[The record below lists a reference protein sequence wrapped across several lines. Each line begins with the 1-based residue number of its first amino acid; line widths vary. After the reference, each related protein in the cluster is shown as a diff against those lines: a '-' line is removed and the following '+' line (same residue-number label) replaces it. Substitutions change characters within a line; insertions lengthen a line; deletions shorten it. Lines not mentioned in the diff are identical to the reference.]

1 METPTVNTE
10 LLDAIIR
17 HQIGLLR
24 VAGSIRK
31 RILALL
37 DAVEKDI
44 RDVIERRLASAE
56 AGLTPRNIQ
65 RLQVLERIIT
75 RIRADSWD
83 KIDEALVEEM
93 RDIAKHEPEFMS
105 QAIKTVSP
113 VVIDVAMPDA
123 ALLRSLVTTN
133 PFEGKVLKQWT
144 RDLRKADLDRILG
157 AIKIGMVQGES
168 NVDIARRVVGSV
180 KLGGVDGATEL
191 TRQQLTSLSRTAVN
205 HFSNAAKREFYKA
218 NSKYFQEELY
228 VATLDARTTPVCRA
242 NDGKTFP
249 VGKGPI
255 PPLHFNCR
263 STRVP
268 VIDPD
273 ILGQRPAKPFTER
286 QIVGEFAAKKGLSA
300 KTRDALPRGMKK
312 EYDKYA
318 AKRVRELTGRVP
330 DSTSYQVW
338 LGRQSKSFQ
347 NEILGLT
354 RARLFRDGGLT
365 LDKFVNRQGDE
376 IPLRE
381 LARREAAAF
390 KAAGLNPELF
400 K

>member
-1 METPTVNTE
+1 MTDVNTE
-10 LLDAIIR
+10 FLDALIR

-37 DAVEKDI
+37 DAT
-44 RDVIERRLASAE
+44 E
-56 AGLTPRNIQ
+56 ADLEQKIKAKLRNADDTFTPRNVQ
-65 RLQVLERIIT
+65 KMQTLAKIIAK
-75 RIRADSWD
+75 IRADAWS
-83 KIDEALVEEM
+83 KVNEALFAEM
-93 RDIAKHEPEFMS
+93 RAIADNEAQFLQ
-105 QAIKTVSP
+105 QAITSISP
-113 VVIDVAMPDA
+113 VVVDVAMPDN
-123 ALLRSLVTTN
+123 ALLKALVTNN
-133 PFEGKVLKQWT
+133 PFEGRLLKQWVK
-144 RDLRKADLDRILG
+144 DLEREDVRRIND
-157 AIKIGMVQGES
+157 AIRIGLVQGES
-168 NVDIARRVVGSV
+168 NQDIARRVVGTGAV
-180 KLGGVDGATEL
+180 RGTDGVTEL
-191 TRQQLTSLSRTAVN
+191 TRSNLTSLARTAVN
-205 HFSNAAKREFYKA
+205 HYANAAKREFYKK
-218 NSKYFQEELY
+218 NQDILNEELF

-268 VIDPD
+268 VIDGD
-273 ILGQRPAKPFTER
+273 ALGLRPAKPFTEAQLVR
-286 QIVGEFAAKKGLSA
+286 EYSGGKYKN
-300 KTRDALPRGMKK
+300 RDQLPRGEKSK
-312 EYDKYA
+312 YDKFA
-318 AKRVRELTGRVP
+318 RKRVRELTGRVP
-330 DSTSYQVW
+330 EATSYQVW
-338 LGRQSKSFQ
+338 LKRQSKTFQ

-365 LDKFVNRQGDE
+365 LDKFVNRRGDE

-390 KAAGLNPELF
+390 RAAGLNPEVF